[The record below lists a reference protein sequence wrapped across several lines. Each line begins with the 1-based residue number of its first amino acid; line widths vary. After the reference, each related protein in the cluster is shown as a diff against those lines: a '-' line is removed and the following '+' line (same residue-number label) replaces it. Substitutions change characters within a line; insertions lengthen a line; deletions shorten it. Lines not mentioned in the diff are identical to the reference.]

1 MAPFPAGMAPTA
13 RPSAALKLIRPKF
26 FRVEKRSCSSSN
38 SPAVCQNPKTPG
50 ENPLI
55 SSVTY
60 TERTA
65 PCAQPRAQ
73 PAPGVCPF
81 PSSGGCGDGRGAQN
95 PHGIAP
101 PVGTRS
107 DFKSR
112 KPPCCG
118 LPTPWAA
125 CRDFIW
131 DIAAG
136 APCRG
141 SGIVLG
147 LLKSGKTQ

>member
-1 MAPFPAGMAPTA
+1 MVAPFPAGMPPTVK
-13 RPSAALKLIRPKF
+13 PSADLKLIRPKF

-38 SPAVCQNPKTPG
+38 SPAVCQNPRTPG

-65 PCAQPRAQ
+65 PCAAR
-73 PAPGVCPF
+73 
-81 PSSGGCGDGRGAQN
+81 SGGLSLPQLRGLWGRRGAQN

-112 KPPCCG
+112 NPPWCG

-125 CRDFIW
+125 CRDFVW

-141 SGIVLG
+141 SGRVFG